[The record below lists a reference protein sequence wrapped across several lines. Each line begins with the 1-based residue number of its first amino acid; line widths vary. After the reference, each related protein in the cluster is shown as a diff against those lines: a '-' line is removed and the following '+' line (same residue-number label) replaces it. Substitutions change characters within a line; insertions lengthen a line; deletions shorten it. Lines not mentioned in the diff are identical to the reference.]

1 MPIKLIQVQRK
12 LNVGI
17 NTVVEF
23 LRKKGF
29 EVEDNNPNT
38 RIGDEQYALLV
49 KEFGKDLPNGGR
61 ERERVVPERSH
72 REASS
77 VKEEKS
83 SEIKTVIPEE
93 FRPKIVTKGRI
104 DLDRPHKKVQE
115 VQHQPVSVPVEKK
128 VEKPVEAATAAKTAD
143 APVEEVKTPEVK
155 APEVEI
161 PEVKIPEMKQQPEE
175 IKEEKVIVVEK
186 EPAEVMKP
194 EPGTFQHFIIQ
205 KNFPNCCSMHTIKF
219 TIVNANMKA
228 KTVAI
233 IVFLHTETNTIE
245 SCSAE
250 NRLKLC
256 LKNS

>member
-104 DLDRPHKKVQE
+104 DLDRPHKKSAGGAASACFRSCGKE
-115 VQHQPVSVPVEKK
+115 SG
-128 VEKPVEAATAAKTAD
+128 EAC
-143 APVEEVKTPEVK
+143 
-155 APEVEI
+155 
-161 PEVKIPEMKQQPEE
+161 
-175 IKEEKVIVVEK
+175 
-186 EPAEVMKP
+186 
-194 EPGTFQHFIIQ
+194 GGGHCC
-205 KNFPNCCSMHTIKF
+205 KNC
-219 TIVNANMKA
+219 
-228 KTVAI
+228 
-233 IVFLHTETNTIE
+233 
-245 SCSAE
+245 
-250 NRLKLC
+250 
-256 LKNS
+256 

>member
-61 ERERVVPERSH
+61 ERERVVPERPH

-155 APEVEI
+155 APEVELSLI
-161 PEVKIPEMKQQPEE
+161 HI
-175 IKEEKVIVVEK
+175 
-186 EPAEVMKP
+186 
-194 EPGTFQHFIIQ
+194 
-205 KNFPNCCSMHTIKF
+205 
-219 TIVNANMKA
+219 
-228 KTVAI
+228 
-233 IVFLHTETNTIE
+233 
-245 SCSAE
+245 
-250 NRLKLC
+250 
-256 LKNS
+256 

>member
-93 FRPKIVTKGRI
+93 FRPKIVTKVGSIWTDRI
-104 DLDRPHKKVQE
+104 KKVQE

-128 VEKPVEAATAAKTAD
+128 WRSLWRRPLL
-143 APVEEVKTPEVK
+143 
-155 APEVEI
+155 
-161 PEVKIPEMKQQPEE
+161 
-175 IKEEKVIVVEK
+175 
-186 EPAEVMKP
+186 
-194 EPGTFQHFIIQ
+194 Q
-205 KNFPNCCSMHTIKF
+205 KLLM
-219 TIVNANMKA
+219 
-228 KTVAI
+228 
-233 IVFLHTETNTIE
+233 L
-245 SCSAE
+245 
-250 NRLKLC
+250 RLRR
-256 LKNS
+256 